1 MQFGIKIVL
10 VISSDNVIFSFF
22 YLWLILQYLISQQ
35 LSSLDGNVI
44 GIFQAFR
51 QHFVNI
57 VKTIIQPLAA
67 PFRSCCDKINRQD
80 QNPDVSS
87 ICTLTLGYHIF
98 HVFTF
103 WRTFKN
109 PILF

>member
-10 VISSDNVIFSFF
+10 VILSDNVIFSF
-22 YLWLILQYLISQQ
+22 LPLVDSSISNLSTTLI
-35 LSSLDGNVI
+35 I
-44 GIFQAFR
+44 GWKRDRNFSQAFR

-57 VKTIIQPLAA
+57 VKTIVQPLVA

-87 ICTLTLGYHIF
+87 ICS
-98 HVFTF
+98 
-103 WRTFKN
+103 
-109 PILF
+109 